1 MIQEFQA
8 APRLLIVE
16 DDAAMRQLLAARF
29 RDGGFDV
36 TEASNARDALATR
49 PSGDSFDLVLTDVHL
64 PGRSGIDLARSLHE
78 QAPAVPVVFVSGDA
92 NAHVI
97 REALNTQSSAAY
109 MIKPFAMSELDAV
122 VQLIL
127 KHSRAFTTPDLE
139 AMAAHLSQVPPVA
152 PVRFKNRIAHLI
164 QPDTQ
169 TADAAPRAA
178 PSREAEAVESR
189 ASQID
194 THAQPVVRRLTMREV
209 ILLGVLAAL
218 VVIATLV
225 LRSQG
230 NALTPAEPTSHTEVA
245 VTAGT
250 PRT

>member
-1 MIQEFQA
+1 MIQGFQA
-8 APRLLIVE
+8 TPRLLIVE

-29 RDGGFDV
+29 REGGFEV

-49 PSGDSFDLVLTDVHL
+49 PGGGSFDLVLTDVHL

-78 QAPAVPVVFVSGDA
+78 QAPSVPVVFVSGDA
-92 NAHVI
+92 NAQVI

-122 VQLIL
+122 VKLIL
-127 KHSRAFTTPDLE
+127 KHARAFTTPDLE
-139 AMAAHLSQVPPVA
+139 AMEAHLSEVAPVA
-152 PVRFKNRIAHLI
+152 PVRFKNRIAHLMD
-164 QPDTQ
+164 PTPSP
-169 TADAAPRAA
+169 TPAAPRVADV
-178 PSREAEAVESR
+178 PES
-189 ASQID
+189 SV
-194 THAQPVVRRLTMREV
+194 QPAVRRMTIRQIV
-209 ILLGVLAAL
+209 LLALLAAL

-230 NALTPAEPTSHTEVA
+230 NALTPAELTSHTESV

>member
-1 MIQEFQA
+1 MIQGFEA
-8 APRLLIVE
+8 TPRLLIVE
-16 DDAAMRQLLAARF
+16 DDAAMRNLLAARF
-29 RDGGFDV
+29 RESGFDV
-36 TEASNARDALATR
+36 VEASNARDALATR
-49 PSGDSFDLVLTDVHL
+49 PPGGSFDLVLTDVHL

-78 QAPAVPVVFVSGDA
+78 QSPAVPVVFVSGDG
-92 NAHVI
+92 NAQVI

-122 VQLIL
+122 VHLVL

-139 AMAAHLSQVPPVA
+139 AMEARLSQVAPVA
-152 PVRFKNRIAHLI
+152 PARFKNRIAHLI
-164 QPDTQ
+164 QPD
-169 TADAAPRAA
+169 P
-178 PSREAEAVESR
+178 AVESATR
-189 ASQID
+189 GASHEPSPSVSRVSQSSAHTPSI
-194 THAQPVVRRLTMREV
+194 VRRLSVREI
-209 ILLGVLAAL
+209 ILLGVLAVL